1 MSAAYLR
8 HFVPLLGGGEGLD
21 LPPPPFPL
29 PPIYLMSM
37 KEWIESNDINRIKDL
52 LRAAR
57 NANTQSAHTHSRR
70 GGGGSV
76 AGAGD

>member
-1 MSAAYLR
+1 MPAAYLR

-21 LPPPPFPL
+21 LPPA
-29 PPIYLMSM
+29 PIYLMLM

-57 NANTQSAHTHSRR
+57 NANT
-70 GGGGSV
+70 
-76 AGAGD
+76 